1 MGIKQG
7 EVKKYRMR
15 GILYAAVFLVTVLVY
30 TVILLL
36 QKAYPFGDKSF
47 LTYDAY
53 VQYKNMFHML
63 FEWISGGS
71 KGSFIWSMG
80 MGIDA
85 VQELL
90 YYCLSPFNIIVLML
104 GESRL
109 ELSMVLLIIIK
120 SACLPVTALYFFR
133 HTNKKNTE
141 NGYSQTV
148 ATFIELACSMAYGLS
163 GYVLAYGHN
172 IMWLDG
178 LILLPIVALGIE
190 HLSDGKGW
198 MLYTLSLA
206 ASIICN
212 FYLSFYICVFAV
224 IYFLLEKRENVKDF
238 LRRGLSFAGCSVLSA
253 LLAGVVLVPAGLVV
267 MRAASSVTDMGL
279 EGTQMWGQFG
289 AYISSF
295 YPLKDLECV
304 SMFSNNSYC
313 GSIVIFAAC
322 IFILSDVCDWK
333 TRVKYCI
340 AMTLLVLAL
349 NYLPLNY
356 VFHGMTITHGL
367 GNRFAF
373 ILTFILIAAAY
384 RILMN
389 LGKLRLRY
397 IAVSTV
403 VAGVIFVASL
413 IDSREMSTPLG
424 YVIFMLMLAFAA
436 ILCVLCRR
444 GSIKPGVA
452 VCIICGCWI
461 AEIMGNALYVMPGKT
476 EDCLLTDAVRLDQW
490 ESVYNSLDTE
500 NGTRKS
506 AMVYENYAPYS
517 QTNWYSSM
525 ANGNTIRAFS
535 SMGLAHFDNVEYI
548 YSGTTP
554 LTALMYNVRYVLSP
568 ENGTYAG
575 YNLVAEN
582 DVYNLYEAETPEMMG
597 FMLDDGI
604 VDWKADRTPLENQ
617 NDFMK
622 SGCGLSSDVFTEI
635 DISDW
640 STSYLNQDTLKES
653 VGYCIYR
660 TSNAFVPMTRYEFDA
675 ESDMDMYV
683 YSKDSRDHYVEM
695 IVDGDLRVSNGSY
708 VTEQLS
714 HVGLVKKG
722 QHVRITIGGA
732 TSSKTG
738 SVGERFVKVY
748 NYNADEFEKA
758 EEKILDSP
766 LECTGFVKNTF
777 YGSVDVKNPGILYIA
792 YPYNDGFKIYVDGEP
807 AEKIRLGRG
816 NMGVRIYAGSH
827 DIEIAYRTPGLMAG
841 ALVSLFGICIMLFML
856 RWDSKQKHVI
866 TPLPTP

>member
-7 EVKKYRMR
+7 EVNKHKKS

-85 VQELL
+85 VQESL
-90 YYCLSPFNIIVLML
+90 YYCLSPFNILVLMM

-120 SACLPVTALYFFR
+120 SACLPVTALCFFR

-141 NGYSQTV
+141 NGYSRIV
-148 ATFIELACSMAYGLS
+148 VTFIELACSMAYGLS

-190 HLSDGKGW
+190 RLSDGKGW
-198 MLYTLSLA
+198 VLYTLSLTV
-206 ASIICN
+206 SIICN
-212 FYLSFYICVFAV
+212 FYFSFYICVFAV
-224 IYFLLEKRENVKDF
+224 IYFLLEKRENVRDF
-238 LRRGLSFAGCSVLSA
+238 LCRGLSFAGCSVLSA
-253 LLAGVVLVPAGLVV
+253 LLAGVVLIPAGLVV

-313 GSIVIFAAC
+313 GSIVVFAAC
-322 IFILSDVCDWK
+322 LFLLSYVSDWK

-340 AMTLLVLAL
+340 AMAVLVLAL

-373 ILTFILIAAAY
+373 ILTFILLVVTY

-389 LGKLRLRY
+389 LAKLRLRY
-397 IAVSTV
+397 IAVSTAA
-403 VAGVIFVASL
+403 AGVIFLASL
-413 IDSREMSTPLG
+413 IDNRDMSTPIG
-424 YVIFMLMLAFAA
+424 YVIFMLMLAFAVM
-436 ILCVLCRR
+436 LCVLCRR
-444 GSIKPGVA
+444 ESIKPGVA

-461 AEIMGNALYVMPGKT
+461 VELIGNALYVMPGKT
-476 EDCLLTDAVRLDQW
+476 EDCLLADAVRLDQW
-490 ESVYNSLDTE
+490 ESVYNSLNTE
-500 NGTRKS
+500 KGTRKS
-506 AMVYENYAPYS
+506 AMVNENYAPYS

-554 LTALMYNVRYVLSP
+554 LTSLMYNVRYVLSP
-568 ENGTYAG
+568 ENGTYSG
-575 YNLVAEN
+575 YSLIADN
-582 DVYNLYEAETPEMMG
+582 DVYNIYESDMPEMMG
-597 FMLDDGI
+597 FVLDDDIEG
-604 VDWKADRTPLENQ
+604 WKADKSPFENQ
-617 NDFMK
+617 NDFIK
-622 SGCGLSSDVFTEI
+622 RGCGLLSDVFTEI

-653 VGYCIYR
+653 VGYCVYR
-660 TSNAFVPMTRYEFDA
+660 TSNAFVPMTRYELDA
-675 ESDMDMYV
+675 ASDMDMYV

-695 IVDGDLRVSNGSY
+695 IVDGELRVSNGSY

-732 TSSKTG
+732 TSSKAG

-766 LECTGFVKNTF
+766 LECTGFGKNTF
-777 YGSVDVKNPGILYIA
+777 YGNVHVKNPGILYIA
-792 YPYNDGFKIYVDGEP
+792 YPFNDGFKIYVDGENV
-807 AEKIRLGRG
+807 EKIRFGSG
-816 NMGVRIYAGSH
+816 NMGVRISSGKH
-827 DIEIAYRTPGLMAG
+827 EIKITYRTPGLVTGVCVTIA
-841 ALVSLFGICIMLFML
+841 GICIFMVL
-856 RWDSKQKHVI
+856 VGVQKRVYI
-866 TPLPTP
+866 TPPPTP

>member
-1 MGIKQG
+1 M
-7 EVKKYRMR
+7 
-15 GILYAAVFLVTVLVY
+15 
-30 TVILLL
+30 LL

-212 FYLSFYICVFAV
+212 FYFSFYICVFAV

-340 AMTLLVLAL
+340 AMALLVLAL

-397 IAVSTV
+397 IAVSTA

-461 AEIMGNALYVMPGKT
+461 A
-476 EDCLLTDAVRLDQW
+476 DAVPHHRRRRRRA
-490 ESVYNSLDTE
+490 VYHFVILLGVQFHS
-500 NGTRKS
+500 
-506 AMVYENYAPYS
+506 PY
-517 QTNWYSSM
+517 
-525 ANGNTIRAFS
+525 
-535 SMGLAHFDNVEYI
+535 L
-548 YSGTTP
+548 
-554 LTALMYNVRYVLSP
+554 L
-568 ENGTYAG
+568 
-575 YNLVAEN
+575 
-582 DVYNLYEAETPEMMG
+582 
-597 FMLDDGI
+597 
-604 VDWKADRTPLENQ
+604 
-617 NDFMK
+617 
-622 SGCGLSSDVFTEI
+622 
-635 DISDW
+635 
-640 STSYLNQDTLKES
+640 
-653 VGYCIYR
+653 
-660 TSNAFVPMTRYEFDA
+660 
-675 ESDMDMYV
+675 
-683 YSKDSRDHYVEM
+683 
-695 IVDGDLRVSNGSY
+695 
-708 VTEQLS
+708 
-714 HVGLVKKG
+714 
-722 QHVRITIGGA
+722 
-732 TSSKTG
+732 
-738 SVGERFVKVY
+738 
-748 NYNADEFEKA
+748 
-758 EEKILDSP
+758 
-766 LECTGFVKNTF
+766 
-777 YGSVDVKNPGILYIA
+777 
-792 YPYNDGFKIYVDGEP
+792 
-807 AEKIRLGRG
+807 LG
-816 NMGVRIYAGSH
+816 V
-827 DIEIAYRTPGLMAG
+827 
-841 ALVSLFGICIMLFML
+841 V
-856 RWDSKQKHVI
+856 WD
-866 TPLPTP
+866 